1 MEVIIMD
8 KLDKIL
14 DEIQEIKSTLK
25 TISDN
30 QLTTSDLLKNDS
42 TSEHYNQ
49 NEDQIKGKL

>member
-1 MEVIIMD
+1 MD

-14 DEIQEIKSTLK
+14 EELQDIKHTLK

-30 QLTTSDLLKNDS
+30 QLDTSESLKEAS

-49 NEDQIKGKL
+49 NVKDTTEKL

>member
-1 MEVIIMD
+1 MD

-14 DEIQEIKSTLK
+14 DEIKEIKSTLK

-49 NEDQIKGKL
+49 NEEQTKG